1 MQEDFFFTQQLAYIL
16 SASAA
21 ASIPQK
27 QGHFGHWAPMQHK
40 QITALLQ
47 GIKSIQRKQ
56 KEINVC
62 TRTRAFRESAK
73 ESKNVGMMWSI
84 VGLRLVG
91 VSER

>member
-1 MQEDFFFTQQLAYIL
+1 MQEDSFFFPAARIL
-16 SASAA
+16 FNCICA

-27 QGHFGHWAPMQHK
+27 QGHFGHWAPMQHE

-84 VGLRLVG
+84 VG
-91 VSER
+91 